1 MRCDMSAYSV
11 SSLSPSHSRQVLS
24 APCSRLVVVFPA
36 LGLGSGTLGTWVD
49 CIIQVPF
56 FRSNA
61 NQQNI
66 HSGILSSSPA
76 SSCSIAGHVIPETSG
91 QGFREAVLRDA
102 DCLPYYGGARYG
114 LGYRGPTGPAL
125 PVAKANSAV
134 YLQHLLPLQGWS
146 FARVGAAS
154 PADRVTFTPLAFSAS
169 TLVSEGCNTSSIL
182 WRKVHFCQIWED
194 PNVVGLTRAAI

>member
-1 MRCDMSAYSV
+1 MSAYSV

-24 APCSRLVVVFPA
+24 APCSRLVVVFPP
-36 LGLGSGTLGTWVD
+36 LGPGSGSLGTWVD
-49 CIIQVPF
+49 CIIQAPF
-56 FRSNA
+56 LIKREPTE
-61 NQQNI
+61 
-66 HSGILSSSPA
+66 HSLWNLVIKLSFELFDR
-76 SSCSIAGHVIPETSG
+76 GQVIPETSG

>member
-1 MRCDMSAYSV
+1 MSAYSV

-24 APCSRLVVVFPA
+24 APCSPLVVVFPA
-36 LGLGSGTLGTWVD
+36 LGLGSGSLGTWVD

-91 QGFREAVLRDA
+91 QGFCEAVFRDA
-102 DCLPYYGGARYG
+102 HCLPYLAVPGTDSVIADRLFRPYLSPRPTR
-114 LGYRGPTGPAL
+114 LSTCSTCCHYRVGPSHASAQPHRPTGL
-125 PVAKANSAV
+125 
-134 YLQHLLPLQGWS
+134 S
-146 FARVGAAS
+146 FAL
-154 PADRVTFTPLAFSAS
+154 LAFSAS

-182 WRKVHFCQIWED
+182 WRKGGFCQIWEN

>member
-1 MRCDMSAYSV
+1 MSAYSV

-24 APCSRLVVVFPA
+24 APCSPLVVVFPA
-36 LGLGSGTLGTWVD
+36 LGLGSGSLGTWVD

-91 QGFREAVLRDA
+91 QGFCEAVLRDA
-102 DCLPYYGGARYG
+102 DCHPY
-114 LGYRGPTGPAL
+114 L
-125 PVAKANSAV
+125 AV
-134 YLQHLLPLQGWS
+134 PGTVS
-146 FARVGAAS
+146 VI
-154 PADRVTFTPLAFSAS
+154 ADRLSRLTCRQGQLGCPLAA
-169 TLVSEGCNTSSIL
+169 
-182 WRKVHFCQIWED
+182 
-194 PNVVGLTRAAI
+194 PAAITGLVLRTRRRSLTGRQGYPSPF

>member
-1 MRCDMSAYSV
+1 MSAYSV

-91 QGFREAVLRDA
+91 QGFCEAVFRDA
-102 DCLPYYGGARYG
+102 HCLPYLAVPGTDSVIADRLFRPYLSPRPTRLSTCSTCCYCRLAR
-114 LGYRGPTGPAL
+114 P
-125 PVAKANSAV
+125 
-134 YLQHLLPLQGWS
+134 S
-146 FARVGAAS
+146 FARVGAPS
-154 PADRVTFTPLAFSAS
+154 PAGSVTLHPFNLQCLNSR
-169 TLVSEGCNTSSIL
+169 C
-182 WRKVHFCQIWED
+182 R
-194 PNVVGLTRAAI
+194 GLQH